1 MGEWTRV
8 GPVVTSGNAVIVGKG
23 DAIGVLPLVTAP
35 WTATASVIYEFALPG
50 GVRASLQ
57 AQDAFHSRNSGPFT
71 SDNPAALVY
80 APTRRPN
87 PSTNL
92 LNLRSVVTW
101 AHLELSVFVNNAL
114 DSQPT
119 LQRRNYVPTDT
130 LFYATTFRPR
140 TVGIATNWR
149 Y

>member
-1 MGEWTRV
+1 MSMY
-8 GPVVTSGNAVIVGKG
+8 VVPTG
-23 DAIGVLPLVTAP
+23 DAIGALPLVTAP
-35 WTATASVIYEFALPG
+35 WTANASTVYEFALPG

-57 AQDAFHSRNSGPFT
+57 AQDTFHSRNPGPFT

-92 LNLRSVVTW
+92 LNLRSMVTW
-101 AHLELSVFVNNAL
+101 PHFELSVFVNNVL

-119 LQRRNYVPTDT
+119 LQRRNFEPADT
-130 LFYATTFRPR
+130 LYYATTFRPR
-140 TVGIATNWR
+140 TVGIATNWH